1 MFGQIVMGDFDRGII
16 KRKYLYLL
24 IAAVTVLLCVIA
36 HMKVQ
41 NLQKFGRVEG
51 AVSVADMYMTFFRG
65 SNIVNPDD
73 GKNFYMSEQYL
84 LMSLSAAFMISSYA
98 ARDLYGYGQQ
108 IIIRSKSTI
117 KWWLGKIVWCFV
129 SNAAMY
135 LIIFLTMSLISA
147 LNGYSFSMKLNG
159 TLLAALGYMS
169 SQFEISAGNMTLLLF
184 VMPFMSTFAL
194 CMLQMLLSIVFSPI
208 IALVAVMA
216 EMTACVYS
224 NMGIFLSN
232 GLMLIRNNIF
242 YVNGTNNADMLAVEF
257 LTVVLAAIIG
267 SIYISHMDMLRQKE
281 I

>member
-1 MFGQIVMGDFDRGII
+1 MFRQIVMGDFDRGII

-51 AVSVADMYMTFFRG
+51 AVSAADMYMTFFKG

-84 LMSLSAAFMISSYA
+84 LMSLSAAFMIGSYA
-98 ARDLYGYGQQ
+98 VRDLYGYGQQ

-129 SNAAMY
+129 SNAAVH
-135 LIIFLTMSLISA
+135 LIIFLTMSLISV
-147 LNGYSFSMKLNG
+147 LNGYSFSMKLNR
-159 TLLAALGYMS
+159 TLLAALGYMQCQS
-169 SQFEISAGNMTLLLF
+169 GISEGSMIILLF

-194 CMLQMLLSIVFSPI
+194 CMLQMLLSIIFSPI
-208 IALVAVMA
+208 IALAAVMA

>member
-1 MFGQIVMGDFDRGII
+1 MFRQIVMGDFDRGII

-41 NLQKFGRVEG
+41 NLQRVGRVEG
-51 AVSVADMYMTFFRG
+51 AVSAADMYMTFFKG

-84 LMSLSAAFMISSYA
+84 LMSLSAAFMIGSYA

-129 SNAAMY
+129 SNAAVH
-135 LIIFLTMSLISA
+135 LIIFLTMSLISV

-159 TLLAALGYMS
+159 TLLAALGYMQGQS
-169 SQFEISAGNMTLLLF
+169 EISVGNMTLLLF

-194 CMLQMLLSIVFSPI
+194 CMLQMLLSIIFSPI
-208 IALVAVMA
+208 IALAAVMA